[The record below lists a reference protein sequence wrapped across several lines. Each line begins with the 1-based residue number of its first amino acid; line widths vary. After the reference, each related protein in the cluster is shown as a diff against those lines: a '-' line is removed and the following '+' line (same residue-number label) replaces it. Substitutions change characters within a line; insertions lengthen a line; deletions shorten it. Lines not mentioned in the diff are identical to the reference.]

1 MKIEKIRLMKKLAA
15 LVVLA
20 LVLFG
25 LALVLWDYVTVDTC
39 LDNGGRWDAAN
50 SRCDGAD
57 LQVGFQTT

>member
-1 MKIEKIRLMKKLAA
+1 MLAA
-15 LVVLA
+15 LVVLVS
-20 LVLFG
+20 VLFG

-57 LQVGFQTT
+57 LQVGSQAT